1 MIYFSLGS
9 NVKSTNLPADKR
21 AAILN
26 VFRQLPY
33 NILWKWE
40 NDTLTDKP
48 ANVLTKSWLPQQDV
62 LGL

>member
-21 AAILN
+21 VAILN

-40 NDTLTDKP
+40 NDTLPDKP